1 MKILTLQF
9 ALVLVALWFPRNA
22 LRAGGSLL
30 RHKRRRSG
38 GSQRILEPWKDREPG
53 DPRIVPAVEFRKPR
67 NYLDLVRAGAGG
79 VALWGGFEVP
89 PALAADPAAG
99 GRMALAVLGL
109 KFLITLLAVVIQS
122 IRYEKVKVSFFPPI
136 FFLSGLAVGVVGY
149 QSAAFAFIGIWV
161 VNAVISN
168 AQGFLS
174 VYALLLLGFDLLFKG
189 ALSIPAVVIGL
200 AAFSPVLLSLMVRRP
215 LMIFTRRGSRDQ

>member
-9 ALVLVALWFPRNA
+9 VLVLVVLFFPRNA
-22 LRAGGSLL
+22 LRVGGSLS
-30 RHKRRRSG
+30 RRKRRRSG
-38 GSQRILEPWKDREPG
+38 TSQRILEPWKDREPG
-53 DPRIVPAVEFRKPR
+53 DPRIMPAVEFRKLR

-79 VALWGGFEVP
+79 VALWGGFYVP

-99 GRMALAVLGL
+99 GRMPLVVLGL
-109 KFLITLLAVVIQS
+109 KCLITLLAVVIQS

-149 QSAAFAFIGIWV
+149 PAAAFAFIGIWV
-161 VNAVISN
+161 SNAGISN

-174 VYALLLLGFDLLFKG
+174 VYALLLLGFGLLFNG
-189 ALSIPAVVIGL
+189 SRSIPAGAMAL

-215 LMIFTRRGSRDQ
+215 LMIFTRKGSRDQ

>member
-1 MKILTLQF
+1 
-9 ALVLVALWFPRNA
+9 
-22 LRAGGSLL
+22 
-30 RHKRRRSG
+30 
-38 GSQRILEPWKDREPG
+38 
-53 DPRIVPAVEFRKPR
+53 
-67 NYLDLVRAGAGG
+67 
-79 VALWGGFEVP
+79 
-89 PALAADPAAG
+89 
-99 GRMALAVLGL
+99 MALAVLGL

-161 VNAVISN
+161 VNTVISN

-174 VYALLLLGFDLLFKG
+174 IYALLLLGFDRLFKG

-215 LMIFTRRGSRDQ
+215 LMIFTRRGSRDR

>member
-9 ALVLVALWFPRNA
+9 VLVLVVLFFPRNA
-22 LRAGGSLL
+22 LSAGGNLL
-30 RHKRRRSG
+30 RRKRRRSG
-38 GSQRILEPWKDREPG
+38 TSQRILEPWKDREPG
-53 DPRIVPAVEFRKPR
+53 DPRIMPAVEFRKLR

-79 VALWGGFEVP
+79 VALWGGFYVP
-89 PALAADPAAG
+89 PALAADPNAG
-99 GRMALAVLGL
+99 GRMPLAVLGL
-109 KFLITLLAVVIQS
+109 KCLITLLAVVIQS

-149 QSAAFAFIGIWV
+149 PAAAFAFIGIWV
-161 VNAVISN
+161 SNAGISN

-174 VYALLLLGFDLLFKG
+174 IYALLLLGFGLLFNG
-189 ALSIPAVVIGL
+189 ARSIPAGAMAL

-215 LMIFTRRGSRDQ
+215 LMIFTRKGSRNQ

>member
-1 MKILTLQF
+1 M
-9 ALVLVALWFPRNA
+9 
-22 LRAGGSLL
+22 
-30 RHKRRRSG
+30 
-38 GSQRILEPWKDREPG
+38 
-53 DPRIVPAVEFRKPR
+53 
-67 NYLDLVRAGAGG
+67 
-79 VALWGGFEVP
+79 
-89 PALAADPAAG
+89 
-99 GRMALAVLGL
+99 
-109 KFLITLLAVVIQS
+109 
-122 IRYEKVKVSFFPPI
+122 
-136 FFLSGLAVGVVGY
+136 VGY